1 MEHEIYKVCF
11 EPARRPAKKGRGAG
25 TAVMAYLPGG
35 KVAFPSG
42 YFWRGRWPWP
52 KPYEIWL
59 VRVCG
64 STDRVA
70 YLAPVERLAEPPFG
84 PGRLGGLAN
93 ASLVRFAR
101 LISGPVALYYRR
113 KGNRPQAQEATGG
126 SPRLPDADALRR
138 SHAK

>member
-1 MEHEIYKVCF
+1 MEHDIYKVCF

-113 KGNRPQAQEATGG
+113 KGRRARLTPQKTLTQ
-126 SPRLPDADALRR
+126 
-138 SHAK
+138 

>member
-1 MEHEIYKVCF
+1 MEDGVYKVCF
-11 EPARRPAKKGRGAG
+11 EPARQPARRGRGVG

-42 YFWRGRWPWP
+42 YFWRNRWPWP

-59 VRVCG
+59 VRLCG
-64 STDRVA
+64 ATERVA

-84 PGRLGGLAN
+84 PTRLGRLAN

-113 KGNRPQAQEATGG
+113 QG
-126 SPRLPDADALRR
+126 RR
-138 SHAK
+138 AHLTSQKTLTP

>member
-25 TAVMAYLPGG
+25 TAVMTYLPGG

-52 KPYEIWL
+52 KPWEIWL

-113 KGNRPQAQEATGG
+113 KGKRPQAQEATGG

>member
-1 MEHEIYKVCF
+1 MTRTIYKVCF
-11 EPARRPAKKGRGAG
+11 EPARRPAQKGRGAG
-25 TAVMAYLPGG
+25 TAVMTRLPGG

-52 KPYEIWL
+52 QPYEIWL
-59 VRVCG
+59 VRICG

-93 ASLVRFAR
+93 ATLVRFAR
-101 LISGPVALYYRR
+101 LIAGPVAFYYRC
-113 KGNRPQAQEATGG
+113 KGRQPTSQEVTDRRLRPRQ
-126 SPRLPDADALRR
+126 ADALRR
-138 SHAK
+138 SHAR

>member
-1 MEHEIYKVCF
+1 MEDGVYKVCF
-11 EPARRPAKKGRGAG
+11 EPARRPARKGRGAG

-42 YFWRGRWPWP
+42 YFWRQRWPWP

-59 VRVCG
+59 VRLCG

-84 PGRLGGLAN
+84 PNRLGGLAN

-101 LISGPVALYYRR
+101 LISGPVAFYYRR
-113 KGNRPQAQEATGG
+113 KGKRTHLTPQKTLT
-126 SPRLPDADALRR
+126 P
-138 SHAK
+138 